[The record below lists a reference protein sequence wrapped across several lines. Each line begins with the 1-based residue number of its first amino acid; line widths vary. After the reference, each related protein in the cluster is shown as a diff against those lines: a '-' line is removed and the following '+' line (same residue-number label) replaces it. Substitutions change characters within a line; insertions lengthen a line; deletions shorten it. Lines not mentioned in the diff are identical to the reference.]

1 MKERIEEDVKVMR
14 TQTPLYAVADHGLG
28 RRGIEG
34 G

>member
-28 RRGIEG
+28 FGEE
-34 G
+34 